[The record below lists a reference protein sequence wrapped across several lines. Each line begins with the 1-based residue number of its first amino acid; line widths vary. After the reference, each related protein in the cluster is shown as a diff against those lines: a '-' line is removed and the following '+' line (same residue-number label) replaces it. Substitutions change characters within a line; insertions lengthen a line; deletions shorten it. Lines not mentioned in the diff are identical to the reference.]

1 MNFRALK
8 LAVVLTAIVLT
19 SLAYSDLLR
28 PGDYVLTT
36 AIGITLLGIFL
47 SGGSAS
53 GTVFLSTVLYVVPYS
68 IGISQFLP
76 VAFPQAYNNLSGAIL
91 ASPYFSSPLGIF
103 TLMALSILAEYIE
116 TTERWEKVLRGLGWR
131 ERGGKTLLYG
141 LPVALL
147 AFLLSLGLLWLGGN
161 LSISATGIPL
171 PVLILLLG
179 IAVAYSSIEG
189 GSYRRVIVA
198 VEVPPMNG
206 EVVIETAD
214 GSRVVPLSRSRAFE
228 WDTLRLEAELKRRP
242 ERVLLKAGGRNEVL
256 TPLLESVDG
265 ETLFLLYRE
274 GKEEEG

>member
-76 VAFPQAYNNLSGAIL
+76 VAFPQAYNNLSGGAIL
-91 ASPYFSSPLGIF
+91 ASPPYFSSPLGIF

-116 TTERWEKVLRGLGWR
+116 TTERWEKVLRGGSD
-131 ERGGKTLLYG
+131 GGKGGAERPCSTAFRLLCWRSSFRWDSYG
-141 LPVALL
+141 SGGESQHFSNRDPLAGSHSPSRHSRGVFLNRGRELPARHRC
-147 AFLLSLGLLWLGGN
+147 GR
-161 LSISATGIPL
+161 
-171 PVLILLLG
+171 
-179 IAVAYSSIEG
+179 
-189 GSYRRVIVA
+189 GS
-198 VEVPPMNG
+198 PP
-206 EVVIETAD
+206 
-214 GSRVVPLSRSRAFE
+214 
-228 WDTLRLEAELKRRP
+228 
-242 ERVLLKAGGRNEVL
+242 
-256 TPLLESVDG
+256 
-265 ETLFLLYRE
+265 
-274 GKEEEG
+274 